1 MAMIELTELPEAPHP
16 SLRYRAYLRPLQAV
30 KELWARRELVL
41 SLAEREVRARY
52 KQATLGFAWAII
64 TPFALMVVFTVF
76 FKRVATIDTGGT
88 PYAIFSYVGLLPWTF
103 FSSSVAT
110 GGLSLVTNHG
120 VMNKVACPREVFP
133 LSSVIVA
140 GVDTILAMLAL
151 GVLFIINGFA
161 PRATTVWVPVILLVQ
176 LAFTIGI
183 TLIISS
189 IMVYVRDLKHAIP
202 LVLQMGL
209 FATPVAYGFNDLP
222 ESIRGVYAYVNPLGP
237 VIECYRRVVL
247 QGLGPDWNLL
257 APAAGSAVLFLCA
270 GYVLFQRLET
280 GFADVG

>member
-1 MAMIELTELPEAPHP
+1 MASIELPAVPHP
-16 SLRYRAYLRPLQAV
+16 SLRYRAYLQPIKAV
-30 KELWARRELVL
+30 KELWERRELVV

-52 KQATLGFAWAII
+52 KQATLGFAWALI
-64 TPFALMVVFTVF
+64 TPLALMVVFTIF
-76 FKRVATIDTGGT
+76 FKRVAVIETGGP
-88 PYAIFSYVGLLPWTF
+88 PYALFSYVGLLPWTF

-110 GGLSLVTNHG
+110 GGLSLITNHG

-140 GVDTILAMLAL
+140 GVDTMLAMIAL

-161 PRATTVWVPVILLVQ
+161 PRATTVWVPLIFLVQ
-176 LAFTIGI
+176 VAFTIGV
-183 TLIISS
+183 TLLISS

-202 LVLQMGL
+202 LVLQIGL

-222 ESIRGVYAYVNPLGP
+222 ESIRGIYGYVNPLGP
-237 VIECYRRVVL
+237 VIEGYRQTVL
-247 QGLGPDWNLL
+247 LGHAPDWGMLL
-257 APAAGSAVLFLCA
+257 PAAGSSVVFLCV
-270 GYVLFQRLET
+270 GFVLFQRLAT